1 MNTSTLKLFLLGVM
15 IVATLIAGLFPV
27 RILKILRKR
36 AATAASP
43 KKQRYVSL
51 TLCLLTCFS
60 GGVFLA
66 TCFLHLLPE
75 LQDHFH
81 NMQRTYNYH
90 IHYPIAELLSCV
102 GFFLLFSFEEI
113 VLILI
118 PSIGHGHVHGHSHIE
133 GAHSHHH
140 DHQHRSSSS
149 TNAHEKNRLNA
160 SSSDTSTENNCC
172 RLLLDDSETQVPTSE
187 VTVCK
192 SKNKCP
198 SVALAEPER
207 CETNCENVEEHPPIL
222 MKSHPHAHSH
232 GIRSITFVLAISI
245 HSIVEGLAL
254 GVQKDNTKVTSLFL
268 SLMVHKLIVAFSV
281 GLQLAR
287 THAHALRW
295 VIASIFIISVITP
308 LGALIG
314 MFVQHAPLD
323 AQVRDILVLI
333 CQGIAVGTFIYVTFF
348 EVLIHERDNEHP
360 NLLKI
365 LFMIIGFTLIGC
377 LRLLEGEHAHFEDNS
392 YHSHDSIPGEV
403 EHHHNH

>member
-1 MNTSTLKLFLLGVM
+1 
-15 IVATLIAGLFPV
+15 
-27 RILKILRKR
+27 
-36 AATAASP
+36 
-43 KKQRYVSL
+43 
-51 TLCLLTCFS
+51 
-60 GGVFLA
+60 
-66 TCFLHLLPE
+66 
-75 LQDHFH
+75 
-81 NMQRTYNYH
+81 
-90 IHYPIAELLSCV
+90 
-102 GFFLLFSFEEI
+102 
-113 VLILI
+113 
-118 PSIGHGHVHGHSHIE
+118 
-133 GAHSHHH
+133 
-140 DHQHRSSSS
+140 
-149 TNAHEKNRLNA
+149 
-160 SSSDTSTENNCC
+160 
-172 RLLLDDSETQVPTSE
+172 
-187 VTVCK
+187 
-192 SKNKCP
+192 
-198 SVALAEPER
+198 
-207 CETNCENVEEHPPIL
+207 

-314 MFVQHAPLD
+314 MFVQRAPLD

-377 LRLLEGEHAHFEDNS
+377 LRLLEGEHTHFEDNS